1 MGAQLAGIILISEV
15 FEKVPW
21 KELPDKEQARGKG
34 KQLSRMKIWLEQEK
48 HSARL
53 NGLFL
58 LWQKVNSRV
67 HPGPVLCF
75 NILTQPS

>member
-15 FEKVPW
+15 FEKVPC

-53 NGLFL
+53 NG
-58 LWQKVNSRV
+58 
-67 HPGPVLCF
+67 
-75 NILTQPS
+75 